1 MDKKT
6 LRSLIREEIKKEI
19 SKKSLNENSEM
30 EFKPTKKQK
39 EIMDLIHEMTEHKRT
54 GLIKYMFSVIGDK
67 LNKPY
72 YHWCDDTWKKAEQ
85 FFEAYEEAMKKQEVK
100 EADMKM
106 KEIKMKK
113 K

>member
-1 MDKKT
+1 MKKSE
-6 LRSLIREEIKKEI
+6 LRQLIRQQVKTV
-19 SKKSLNENSEM
+19 LNEGLEF

-39 EIMDLIHEMTEHKRT
+39 EIMALVDEMTENKKS

-67 LNKPY
+67 LNRPY
-72 YHWCDDTWKKAEQ
+72 GDWCDKTWEKAGE
-85 FFEAYEEAMKKQEVK
+85 FFEAYQKAMEKTEVK

-106 KEIKMKK
+106 KEVKMKK

>member
-1 MDKKT
+1 MKKSE
-6 LRSLIREEIKKEI
+6 LRQLIRKQVKTV
-19 SKKSLNENSEM
+19 LNEGLEF

-39 EIMDLIHEMTEHKRT
+39 EIMALIDEMTENKRS

-67 LNKPY
+67 LNRPY
-72 YHWCDDTWKKAEQ
+72 GDWCDKTWKAADE
-85 FFEAYEEAMKKQEVK
+85 FFEAYQKAMEKVEVK

-106 KEIKMKK
+106 KEVKMKK